1 MAVPSFHR
9 FVEPLLR
16 LLAASPTGITAAD
29 AYEKLAEQLKL
40 SEEDCAALLPSG
52 IQPVYQN
59 RIGWARDRLRRAEFM
74 TSPSRGVWQITDAG
88 RAYVAAHKRPLTEEE
103 LRAITVVPRKTTL
116 EDEEAGTTTQPA
128 EDAVNQ
134 GPTERIEAA
143 LRELRESVSHDL
155 LDVIGQ
161 SSPQFFERLV
171 LDLLHAMGYGTSRSD
186 LQQVGGSGDGG
197 IDGIISLDRL
207 GLEKVYVQAKR
218 WGRTVGRP
226 EIQGFYGALAGRR
239 ANKGVFITTS
249 NFTRE
254 ATDFATQVE
263 KIVLVDGDRLTT
275 LMIDHGVGVTN
286 KTLNVPKVDGDYFD
300 EV

>member
-1 MAVPSFHR
+1 MTVPSFDR

-16 LLAASPTGITAAD
+16 LLAANPSGVNVSE
-29 AYEKLAEQLKL
+29 AYAKLADQLGLTEQ
-40 SEEDCAALLPSG
+40 DRAALLPSG
-52 IQPVYQN
+52 NQPVYEN
-59 RIGWARDRLRRAEFM
+59 RIGWARDRLRRAEYM
-74 TSPSRGVWQITDAG
+74 TSPRRGWWQITDSGKAF
-88 RAYVAAHKRPLTEEE
+88 VASHKKPLTEQE
-103 LRAITVVPRKTTL
+103 LRAITVVPRKSGTVIP
-116 EDEEAGTTTQPA
+116 EEPDVEAGEAQA
-128 EDAVNQ
+128 Q

-143 LRELRESVSHDL
+143 LKELRESVSHDL

-171 LDLLHAMGYGTSRSD
+171 LDLLHTMGYGTSRSE
-186 LQQVGGSGDGG
+186 LQHVGGSGDGG

-207 GLEKVYVQAKR
+207 GLEKVYIQAKR

-226 EIQGFYGALAGRR
+226 EVQGFYGALAGRR

-254 ATDFATQVE
+254 AIDFANQVE
-263 KIVLVDGDRLTT
+263 KIVLVDGDRLTA

-286 KTLNVPKVDGDYFD
+286 KAFNVPKVDGDYFD